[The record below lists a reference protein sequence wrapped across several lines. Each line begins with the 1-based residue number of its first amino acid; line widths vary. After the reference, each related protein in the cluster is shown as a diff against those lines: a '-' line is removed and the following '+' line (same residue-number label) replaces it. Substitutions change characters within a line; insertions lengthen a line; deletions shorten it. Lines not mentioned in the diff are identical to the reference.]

1 MNFGQLFGNNRNLFG
16 NCRTVSEIFRKRWSR
31 SNLQIISGNLIKK
44 SSRKALSNLGTNLIS
59 ASSMAG
65 VFLRFLYALHFI
77 IILILF
83 ISIFRVAWRCAYC
96 AEYFYLHDCLLM
108 SFSFLGSS
116 HGQRQ
121 LDNVPKLFFSSATLG
136 TYEVYLVSLLDY
148 R

>member
-16 NCRTVSEIFRKRWSR
+16 NCRAVSEIFRKRWSR

-83 ISIFRVAWRCAYC
+83 
-96 AEYFYLHDCLLM
+96 YFYFSCCLEMRLLRGVFLPARLFIDVIFFPRVVTW
-108 SFSFLGSS
+108 SKTTGQCAQTVLFQRYTRNLWGIFSFTVRL
-116 HGQRQ
+116 
-121 LDNVPKLFFSSATLG
+121 
-136 TYEVYLVSLLDY
+136 
-148 R
+148 